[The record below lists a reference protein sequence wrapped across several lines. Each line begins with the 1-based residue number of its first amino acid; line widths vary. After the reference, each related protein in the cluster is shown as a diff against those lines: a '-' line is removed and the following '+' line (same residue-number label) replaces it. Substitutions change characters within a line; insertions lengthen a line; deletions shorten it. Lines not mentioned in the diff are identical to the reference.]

1 MGTLSHHHQQADS
14 DAPNGGVATAAGDG
28 PGGPKDGKPKGP
40 AAADCKPR
48 GRPPVVAAETGLKLT
63 YSSEHACY
71 CTDKGYYWHGL
82 KAGWK
87 QTPPPPQ
94 QPQADVTEQDFSI
107 PLDEAAKDQSADAV
121 GSAESATDSADAA
134 ATGVAAPA
142 KREARERLF
151 VDDTVSSFFRRL
163 AWSPDGSFAVAPAGI
178 MPGAPNRYCSYVL
191 PRRALTRPLAQLQC
205 GPKPS
210 VVVRFNPVVFELLA
224 KPAAAANAGCDAS
237 DAPAGAV
244 EPSTS
249 QPVGDVGAAV
259 AGSEGASPFNLGHR
273 VIFAVGT
280 LDTVF
285 IYDTQA
291 WGAPIALLTGLH
303 YAPLTDLAW
312 SSDGR
317 TLLVSSSDGCARR
330 HRRHRAAC

>member
-1 MGTLSHHHQQADS
+1 MMGTLSHHHQPADS
-14 DAPNGGVATAAGDG
+14 DSVSSAGADGAVAA
-28 PGGPKDGKPKGP
+28 KDGKVKGSVG
-40 AAADCKPR
+40 ADGKPR
-48 GRPPVVAAETGLKLT
+48 GRPPVAVAETGLKIL
-63 YSSEHACY
+63 YSNEHGCY
-71 CTDKGYYWHGL
+71 YTDKGYYWHGN

-87 QTPPPPQ
+87 PTPPPQQ
-94 QPQADVTEQDFSI
+94 QPQADVAEPDFSV
-107 PLDEAAKDQSADAV
+107 PLDNAMKVELN
-121 GSAESATDSADAA
+121 GCAEPASDSADPAA
-134 ATGVAAPA
+134 AGAAAPA

-151 VDDTVSSFFRRL
+151 VDDTIASFFRRL

-224 KPAAAANAGCDAS
+224 KPAANTGCDAS
-237 DAPAGAV
+237 EPAVASAA
-244 EPSTS
+244 EASTS
-249 QPVGDVGAAV
+249 QPVEDAGAV
-259 AGSEGASPFNLGHR
+259 PGSEGVVGPFNLGHR

-280 LDTVF
+280 LDSVF

-317 TLLVSSSDGCARR
+317 TLVVSSSDGCVRGCA
-330 HRRHRAAC
+330 RAAS